1 VPEPKYPDGA
11 APKFSP
17 EEDPR
22 HALVDWMVRP
32 DNPFFAKA
40 LSNRLWGHFFGRGIV
55 QEVDDLRETNPPS
68 NPELLDHLAGEFLR
82 SKFNMRALIRQML
95 VSRVYQLS
103 SEPTEHNRTDAQNFA
118 RYYARRMPAEVFH
131 DAVNQVC
138 ESRQEFNG
146 MPRSAR
152 AVDLP
157 HENFGSYFLDV
168 FDRPKRVSV
177 CECERSTSATLAQV
191 LLLSNSEEMENKV
204 ASGEGRVARM
214 IKAGM
219 NDTAMVEELFL
230 AARCRLPSPKEKQRA
245 MAHLAGAEKAE
256 KAKALEDIVWAL
268 LNTRDFVFNH

>member
-1 VPEPKYPDGA
+1 
-11 APKFSP
+11 
-17 EEDPR
+17 
-22 HALVDWMVRP
+22 M
-32 DNPFFAKA
+32 
-40 LSNRLWGHFFGRGIV
+40 
-55 QEVDDLRETNPPS
+55 
-68 NPELLDHLAGEFLR
+68 
-82 SKFNMRALIRQML
+82 
-95 VSRVYQLS
+95 
-103 SEPTEHNRTDAQNFA
+103 
-118 RYYARRMPAEVFH
+118 
-131 DAVNQVC
+131 
-138 ESRQEFNG
+138 
-146 MPRSAR
+146 
-152 AVDLP
+152 
-157 HENFGSYFLDV
+157 GSYFLDV

-219 NDTAMVEELFL
+219 DDSAMVEELFL